1 MRVSLWQETRFLFCP
16 LIINLFFSAVLCEKE
31 AIVLMDFEVVTV
43 VEPELVRLT
52 ATGSYS
58 LEGVSDLLDHVKAEA
73 DKAARELVLIDT
85 REVEGNMTEADR
97 FFAGRRLAE
106 AFGSRLKTAVLLPA
120 YKITK
125 LGEAVAVS
133 RGARVLVTDSETEAL
148 NWLLTE

>member
-1 MRVSLWQETRFLFCP
+1 ME
-16 LIINLFFSAVLCEKE
+16 
-31 AIVLMDFEVVTV
+31 FEVVTV
-43 VEPELVRLT
+43 VEPELIRLT

-58 LEGVSDLLDHVKAEA
+58 LEGVFDLLDHVKAEA

-85 REVEGNMTEADR
+85 REVDGNMTEAHR

-120 YKITK
+120 HKITK

>member
-1 MRVSLWQETRFLFCP
+1 VFPYGKETRFLFCP

-58 LEGVSDLLDHVKAEA
+58 LEGVFDLLDHVKAEA

-106 AFGSRLKTAVLLPA
+106 AFGSRLKTAYCYP
-120 YKITK
+120 
-125 LGEAVAVS
+125 
-133 RGARVLVTDSETEAL
+133 
-148 NWLLTE
+148 LTRSQN